1 MNLKITGQNYEKEL
15 SFTGFAMSKLQ
26 NLFLV
31 ITTRKKEQ
39 TILHHF
45 AENILS
51 SFFHLTIFNPSLY
64 FGILKLM

>member
-31 ITTRKKEQ
+31 ITTRKKRNRQ
-39 TILHHF
+39 YCTILPKRLKGRF
-45 AENILS
+45 IL
-51 SFFHLTIFNPSLY
+51 
-64 FGILKLM
+64 